1 MLRQADKVNAR
12 GERRRQVKT
21 LAGEKKKKLNPSG
34 CYQSNALWSLFVL
47 SICAHQSLGRTHPHP
62 LPQEGQ
68 KSLSPES
75 CDCLLQLRLPVIG
88 AGMGVTRGAANAP
101 AGQ

>member
-12 GERRRQVKT
+12 GEHRRQVKT
-21 LAGEKKKKLNPSG
+21 LVGEEKKKLNPSG
-34 CYQSNALWSLFVL
+34 CYQSSALWSLFVL
-47 SICAHQSLGRTHPHP
+47 SICAHQSLGWTHPHP

-68 KSLSPES
+68 KSLAPES
-75 CDCLLQLRLPVIG
+75 RDCLLQLRLPVIG
-88 AGMGVTRGAANAP
+88 AGVGVTPGAANAP